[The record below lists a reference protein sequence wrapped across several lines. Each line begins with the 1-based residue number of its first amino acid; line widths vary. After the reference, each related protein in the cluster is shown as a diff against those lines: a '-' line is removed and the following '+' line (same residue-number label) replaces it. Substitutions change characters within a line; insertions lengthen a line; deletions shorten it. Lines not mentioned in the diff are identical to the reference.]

1 MWKSFT
7 TVVKQ
12 LKGNEETRRNKLTRQ
27 LKPCQLKNLQTYKL
41 KN

>member
-12 LKGNEETRRNKLTRQ
+12 LKGDEETRRNKLT
-27 LKPCQLKNLQTYKL
+27 CQLKNLQTYKL